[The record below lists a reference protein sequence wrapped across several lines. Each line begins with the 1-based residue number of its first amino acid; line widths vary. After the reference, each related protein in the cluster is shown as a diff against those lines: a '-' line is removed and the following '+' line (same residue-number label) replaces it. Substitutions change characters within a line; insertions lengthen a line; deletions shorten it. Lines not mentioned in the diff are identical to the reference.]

1 MYQPLSPACTS
12 THAAFVKV
20 PKQVGKKVTFK
31 EEPIYQGYIYC
42 HLKMN
47 AEVRGPHPCAGKIE
61 KCTII

>member
-1 MYQPLSPACTS
+1 MYVRRLRGWLL
-12 THAAFVKV
+12 VKV

-47 AEVRGPHPCAGKIE
+47 AEVRAG
-61 KCTII
+61 CFRMC